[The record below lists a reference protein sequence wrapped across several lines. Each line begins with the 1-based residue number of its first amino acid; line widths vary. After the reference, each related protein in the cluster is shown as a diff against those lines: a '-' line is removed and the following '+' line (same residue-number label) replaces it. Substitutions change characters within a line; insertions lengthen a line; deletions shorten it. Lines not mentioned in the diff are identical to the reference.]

1 MATCLI
7 VKNNQLTVNET
18 SLHYKRTHRKSK
30 IKLNNQ
36 TASFINKITSQLT
49 RSEND
54 CYALQYISHLVVY
67 VRD

>member
-30 IKLNNQ
+30 IKLNNE
-36 TASFINKITSQLT
+36 TASFINKMTSQP
-49 RSEND
+49 
-54 CYALQYISHLVVY
+54 
-67 VRD
+67 